1 MEKAKER
8 MAKVKATAKEHAA
21 NIGLTSETADAVW
34 TSTKDLGTQL
44 WTEANNNKVATAAAI
59 FVGWEMTE
67 LCDNV
72 ETMADASA
80 ISAYVD
86 INEYYGS

>member
-1 MEKAKER
+1 MKKAKEQI
-8 MAKVKATAKEHAA
+8 AKAKEHAA
-21 NIGLTSETADAVW
+21 TIGLTSENADAVW
-34 TSTKDLGTQL
+34 TSAKELGTQL

-59 FVGWEMTE
+59 FVGWELTE